1 MTTIKIQSN
10 GLCGNAFG
18 GAKTGAVFSLYIHG
32 LQYPPELRDSPPRV
46 RLLEDAHMGHT
57 LCELVDPWPDAP
69 EYWPP
74 WSAPGFVAPTAKAAK
89 ATAPTA
95 CAAAATTTPL
105 PLAPAPAPAAPL
117 PRKRTK
123 KTATP

>member
-18 GAKTGAVFSLYIHG
+18 GAKTGAIFSLYIHG
-32 LQYPPELRDSPPRV
+32 LQYAPELRDKPPRV

-74 WSAPGFVAPTAKAAK
+74 WSAPGFVLVAK
-89 ATAPTA
+89 ATATTATA
-95 CAAAATTTPL
+95 CAATAPL
-105 PLAPAPAPAAPL
+105 PLVPAPAPATPP
-117 PRKRTK
+117 PRKRAAK
-123 KTATP
+123 APTP